1 MKIDEFIKGH
11 VYRRDDLISAFKG
24 SFMRGMNKCN
34 RTNTL
39 VLISKHTSNRLYGD
53 RLFDNSDH
61 IIYTGEGQLNDQTFT
76 GANKDLLLSNQT
88 SLPVYLFVV
97 FHPQEYTYF
106 GRVYLDGE
114 PFFEEELDVQGNN
127 RKVIRF
133 PLKTFEGAVP
143 LSYEE
148 NINHIV
154 GGILPEKKTLQ
165 VVGAAIINDN
175 GNVLCA
181 QRGYGSLKG
190 KWEFP
195 GGKIKAGENDVEA
208 LKREI
213 KEELDIEIEVKE
225 LIDDNYYE
233 YDEFNINLRVYKCKY
248 LAGKINDT
256 EHQMLKWV
264 AGKDLQSLDWASA
277 DKSIVDTYIDSLP
290 RSIDGQIS
298 FDYFEAEAI
307 KQTDRELLRAVQ
319 DYEKSQKNKRK
330 AGESAEIAVVNY
342 EKAKLRNAARPDLAD
357 LVKQVSQVSSDYGY
371 DILSFELIEGV
382 AREIHIEVKSAKLSN
397 TYIEFFISAN
407 ELNKFKNDQAYKI
420 YCLIKA
426 GNNYKL
432 HEVNKADFFR
442 HDYLSPM
449 SYRVRIRIAE

>member
-1 MKIDEFIKGH
+1 M
-11 VYRRDDLISAFKG
+11 
-24 SFMRGMNKCN
+24 
-34 RTNTL
+34 
-39 VLISKHTSNRLYGD
+39 
-53 RLFDNSDH
+53 
-61 IIYTGEGQLNDQTFT
+61 
-76 GANKDLLLSNQT
+76 
-88 SLPVYLFVV
+88 
-97 FHPQEYTYF
+97 
-106 GRVYLDGE
+106 
-114 PFFEEELDVQGNN
+114 
-127 RKVIRF
+127 
-133 PLKTFEGAVP
+133 
-143 LSYEE
+143 
-148 NINHIV
+148 
-154 GGILPEKKTLQ
+154 
-165 VVGAAIINDN
+165 
-175 GNVLCA
+175 
-181 QRGYGSLKG
+181 
-190 KWEFP
+190 
-195 GGKIKAGENDVEA
+195 
-208 LKREI
+208 
-213 KEELDIEIEVKE
+213 
-225 LIDDNYYE
+225 
-233 YDEFNINLRVYKCKY
+233 
-248 LAGKINDT
+248 
-256 EHQMLKWV
+256 
-264 AGKDLQSLDWASA
+264 
-277 DKSIVDTYIDSLP
+277 DTYIDSLP